1 MNDKQDT
8 IYTMALLMLQNQ
20 IKEGIEVDEKSIS
33 SSIDNVLPL
42 VQYELPKNER
52 VELFNALKVHF
63 ETIMSSGYSIQG
75 DEDLGEWYSDIKK
88 ECHDNNC
95 SFWDRY
101 KKFLMRD
108 KFPQKV
114 INSIDKDTDTITNLL
129 GNPNVDYKYSRK
141 GLVIGDVQSG
151 KTANYIAVMNK
162 AADAGYKIIIL
173 LTGTIEKLRKQT
185 QERVNRGFIGKNVEN
200 NMFHVGEFNNQ
211 INVVSFTSIK
221 SDFREKS
228 RDVSASLSSLNDP
241 VVFVVKKNKSV
252 LRSLFLWL
260 ESENIKFK
268 SKNGQKKI
276 DYSLL
281 LIDDEAD
288 NASINTNMEDNDPT
302 AINEAIRKILGV
314 FTKSSYLGYTAT
326 PYANIFID
334 PSSSEDMVHDDL
346 FPKDY
351 IYVLDTP
358 DNYIGAKKIYSDAAE
373 YSYMLQKNDDFEDYL
388 PIKHKGDS
396 SLSDDLPNSL
406 KHAILSF
413 FIANAIRDIRGEKEK
428 HRSMLINVSRFINI
442 HNQLQEKVEAYVDEV
457 KNQIEYYS
465 GLPSWSKYR
474 HLIELECVYKSYFK
488 DKLNLNLNENWENIL
503 MSLYEATRMIVVE
516 AVNGGTASM
525 KLNYSAYKSGL
536 RIIAIGGLSLSRG
549 LTLEGLMTSYFYRNS
564 KMYDTLMQMGRWF
577 GYRTG
582 YADICQVWMNDD
594 ALTWYRDISLA
605 TEELK
610 NDLRKGFFDSLTPMD
625 FGIRVRSDE
634 PALLVTARNKM
645 RSADDHELDMV
656 LDGNY
661 IETPAFSINRTK
673 LQLNF
678 EAVQTLIA
686 RLLNNKFTIQKNTR
700 TDKSNN
706 LSFTNVPKDII
717 LNFLDEINVD
727 LLNRHFDTRQIINVL
742 GGVDDARLNF
752 WDIIFVSGKS
762 KNSIKI
768 LEHEIN
774 YVVRSYNEVGKGHIR
789 INKSR
794 LGSPGAVNDSMS
806 KDKYEELI
814 HTLETKGDDRIKD
827 GKAIRTIPDKAFF
840 SVDFKR
846 NPVLLIYLVDYSS
859 GREALENVGTYDVI
873 ERPLVGLGLGIPQT
887 GHGKHTRF
895 KYKVNKIWAE
905 AMYDCESEDDFDEID
920 E

>member
-1 MNDKQDT
+1 MNDKQDI

-20 IKEGIEVDEKSIS
+20 IKEGIEVDEKSILT
-33 SSIDNVLPL
+33 SIDNVLPL

-52 VELFNALKVHF
+52 VELFNVLKIHF

-75 DEDLGEWYSDIKK
+75 DEELGEWYSDIKK
-88 ECHDNNC
+88 KCHDNNC

-129 GNPNVDYKYSRK
+129 GSPNVDYKYSRK

-200 NMFHVGEFNNQ
+200 NMFHVGDFNNQ
-211 INVVSFTSIK
+211 INVVSFTSVK

-288 NASINTNMEDNDPT
+288 NASINTNIEDNDPT

-358 DNYIGAKKIYSDAAE
+358 DNYIGAKKIYSDKAE
-373 YSYMLQKNDDFEDYL
+373 YGYMLQRNDDFEDYL

-396 SLSDDLPNSL
+396 FLSDDLPNSL

-428 HRSMLINVSRFINI
+428 HRSMLINISRFINI
-442 HNQLQEKVEAYVDEV
+442 HNQLQEKVETYVDEV
-457 KNQIEYYS
+457 KSQIEYYS
-465 GLPSWSKYR
+465 GLPSWSKYG
-474 HLIELECVYKSYFK
+474 HLKELEYIYNSYFK
-488 DKLNLNLNENWENIL
+488 DKLTLNPNENWENIL
-503 MSLYEATRMIVVE
+503 ISLYEATRTIVIE

-525 KLNYSAYKSGL
+525 KLNYSAHKSGL

-577 GYRTG
+577 GYRIG

-594 ALTWYRDISLA
+594 ALNWYKDISIA

-645 RSADDHELDMV
+645 RSADDHELDMI

-661 IETPAFSINRTK
+661 IETTAFSINRTK

-678 EAVQTLIA
+678 EAVQALIE
-686 RLLNNKFTIQKNTR
+686 RLLNNEFTIQKNTR
-700 TDKSNN
+700 TDNSNN
-706 LSFTNVPKDII
+706 LSFINVPKEII

-727 LLNRHFDTRQIINVL
+727 LLNRHFDTQQIINIL
-742 GGVDDARLNF
+742 GGINDSSLNL

-762 KNSIKI
+762 KNGIKI
-768 LEHEIN
+768 LNNEIN
-774 YVVRSYNEVGKGHIR
+774 YVVRAYNKVGKGHIR
-789 INKSR
+789 LNKSR
-794 LGSPGAVNDSMS
+794 LGNPGAVNDSMS
-806 KDKYEELI
+806 KAKYEELI
-814 HTLETKGDDRIKD
+814 HTLEIKGDDRIKG

-840 SVDFKR
+840 SIDFKR

-859 GREALENVGTYDVI
+859 GREALGDAETYDVI

-887 GHGKHTRF
+887 GHRKHTRF

-920 E
+920 G